1 MEEKIVTLNFRKLLV
16 KKIRRKRAKYLL
28 SILRREIKKIAKT
41 ENVKI
46 SKEVNELI
54 WKKGIQKPPSKIRI
68 KILKEKDF
76 AKVEKV

>member
-54 WKKGIQKPPSKIRI
+54 WKKGIQNLLQRLE
-68 KILKEKDF
+68 LKF
-76 AKVEKV
+76 